1 MPSRLILIT
10 SLLTATV
17 LFLFEPF
24 PIVTALP
31 VWFGFYFFAGF
42 QGSSQIDR
50 CPLRWRSVA
59 IWVGVI
65 LFAHAWW
72 IVFFRLILTMPHL
85 PIGWERAAAA
95 FGGIVAGLLFSLRR
109 GYQQC
114 SCSLATHSILTRA
127 ASEQRHGFPGQPLIT
142 RHPELA
148 GIVARSFGWKP
159 VTLHLD
165 GGWHVEALCTGR
177 KLISMPHFSYGT
189 VWSDHPEAR
198 LHDLDQALRSLHF
211 DKGFSGVEVRV
222 PLPGTATMHHKTA
235 SWLPLAPAVDEQRR
249 RYTSN
254 LRRKISKAARSGYTV
269 KRGGEELL
277 PAFYKVY
284 VRHMQSLGSAA
295 LPMRFLGQLLQKYQP
310 AGVAEVF
317 LVQRDGQVVGGAVN
331 LAWQTFY
338 ENCWFAT
345 LHPVQP
351 HYVSYLLHDTM
362 IARAIELRCTT
373 YSFGRSTTG
382 GGVHRFKQQWGTTD
396 VPLLWIQW
404 PRQTVNI
411 RKLNF
416 LSHIWKHIP
425 PPLNHWIG
433 SYIAKWVH

>member
-1 MPSRLILIT
+1 MLTFL
-10 SLLTATV
+10 LLTATA
-17 LFLFEPF
+17 LLLFEPF
-24 PIVTALP
+24 PMVAALP
-31 VWFGFYFFAGF
+31 VWFGAYFLAAW
-42 QGSSQIDR
+42 QLSSRLDR

-72 IVFFRLILTMPHL
+72 VVFFRLILTMPHL
-85 PIGWERAAAA
+85 AIGWERAAAA
-95 FGGIVAGLLFSLRR
+95 LAGITAGLIFSLRR
-109 GYQQC
+109 GYRQC
-114 SCSLATHSILTRA
+114 SWSLAALGKMTGGA
-127 ASEQRHGFPGQPLIT
+127 VAGRHGLPAMPIIT
-142 RHPELA
+142 QHPDLA
-148 GIVARSFGWKP
+148 GIIARSFGWKP
-159 VTLHLD
+159 VTLHLE

-177 KLISMPHFSYGT
+177 KLISMPHFSYSA
-189 VWSDHPEAR
+189 VWSDQPGAR
-198 LHDLDQALRSLHF
+198 LHDLDLALRSLHF

-222 PLPGTATMHHKTA
+222 PLPDVASLQHKTA
-235 SWLPLAPAVDEQRR
+235 SWLPLAPSVDEQRG

-254 LRRKISKAARSGYTV
+254 LRRKINKAHRSGYTIQQ
-269 KRGGEELL
+269 GGEELL

-284 VRHMQSLGSAA
+284 VRHMQALGSAA
-295 LPMRFLGQLLQKYQP
+295 LPVRFLRNLLHHYQP

-317 LVQRDGQVVGGAVN
+317 LVQHDGQVVGGALN
-331 LAWQTFY
+331 LAWQGFY

-345 LHPVQP
+345 LHEVQP
-351 HYVSYLLHDTM
+351 RYVSYLLHDAM
-362 IARAIELRCTT
+362 IARAIQLRCTT

-425 PPLNHWIG
+425 PPFNHWIG